1 MRTLG
6 LLLAVACQA
15 QTFRVAGTILNSESA
30 APVGKA
36 RISLIA
42 TGRTRTVVT
51 APDGRFSFDVPAGK
65 YSLVADVREMRQ
77 GYGLRTPNAGF
88 GIAIIAG
95 PDQKTDDLVFR
106 WFPPAVLTGRI
117 LDSFGEPVE
126 RAQIS
131 MTRIAVL
138 NGERHVYF
146 YGNRYTDDRGEYR
159 FAPILPGS
167 YYVRVSATPWYASNT
182 LPRGMHSAAEDRAA
196 YATVFYPGTRT
207 ARAATPIAIKPGQEG
222 RADFTLDETHG
233 VAIHVHCDCG
243 KDSKS
248 LTLIEEGVNGFQDQQ
263 RTATIVR
270 GEAEFT
276 SVAPGRYAI
285 RITGQEDGQE
295 VIAWQVVEAGA
306 SDVDVRMAPKPA
318 PSISG
323 KVEFQNPASRP
334 QRSIRMQMMYDVTGF
349 VFAKTVAADG
359 SFEFPGLQP
368 ARYQPIGIAGQFASD
383 IFTEDGALHE
393 GYFDL
398 SDGRPVKIRVV
409 ASDATSRV
417 KGYVKLGDR
426 AIPGVTV
433 LLAAQKDSANHSR
446 YRAFQT
452 DSDGSFDIQNVRP
465 GDYYLFAVDQ
475 PELEYASPAA
485 LRPYFETARPIRI
498 EPTKTYDEIV
508 PLSTQVRQAIP

>member
-1 MRTLG
+1 MGAAGAAITDLLRSPLAPGMARGEADDALRRSCARRLCALRVLDAGRRGISKSRVPQNTVRRRVGEGGRKRFRRDPAEVDEMRTLG

-182 LPRGMHSAAEDRAA
+182 LPLGMHYAAED
-196 YATVFYPGTRT
+196 
-207 ARAATPIAIKPGQEG
+207 
-222 RADFTLDETHG
+222 
-233 VAIHVHCDCG
+233 
-243 KDSKS
+243 
-248 LTLIEEGVNGFQDQQ
+248 
-263 RTATIVR
+263 TAT
-270 GEAEFT
+270 
-276 SVAPGRYAI
+276 
-285 RITGQEDGQE
+285 
-295 VIAWQVVEAGA
+295 
-306 SDVDVRMAPKPA
+306 
-318 PSISG
+318 
-323 KVEFQNPASRP
+323 
-334 QRSIRMQMMYDVTGF
+334 
-349 VFAKTVAADG
+349 
-359 SFEFPGLQP
+359 
-368 ARYQPIGIAGQFASD
+368 
-383 IFTEDGALHE
+383 
-393 GYFDL
+393 
-398 SDGRPVKIRVV
+398 
-409 ASDATSRV
+409 
-417 KGYVKLGDR
+417 
-426 AIPGVTV
+426 
-433 LLAAQKDSANHSR
+433 
-446 YRAFQT
+446 
-452 DSDGSFDIQNVRP
+452 
-465 GDYYLFAVDQ
+465 
-475 PELEYASPAA
+475 
-485 LRPYFETARPIRI
+485 
-498 EPTKTYDEIV
+498 
-508 PLSTQVRQAIP
+508 